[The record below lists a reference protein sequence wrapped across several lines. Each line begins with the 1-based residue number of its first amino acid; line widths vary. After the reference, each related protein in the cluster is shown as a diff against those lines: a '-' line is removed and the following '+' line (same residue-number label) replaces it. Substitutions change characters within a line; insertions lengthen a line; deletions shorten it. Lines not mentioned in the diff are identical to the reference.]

1 MVDDWFVIFVRKML
15 GSDAAA
21 MLPPGLDRPNHEHF
35 SVLRGTEVVDVQVGQ
50 GSQWQST
57 FLISRVFWGFLLE
70 AWILVERRQGSWV
83 NSCLDDLV
91 GVGGRGEDMSVDS
104 QSFFFFFCF
113 VYLSIVAVA
122 SKG

>member
-1 MVDDWFVIFVRKML
+1 MAKHVSYFTCVLGLFVGGMAR
-15 GSDAAA
+15 
-21 MLPPGLDRPNHEHF
+21 
-35 SVLRGTEVVDVQVGQ
+35 
-50 GSQWQST
+50 
-57 FLISRVFWGFLLE
+57 
-70 AWILVERRQGSWV
+70 ILVERRQGSWV

-113 VYLSIVAVA
+113 GYLSIVAVA